1 MMHARK
7 KTGKSAPGRRV
18 GSRLIEGLDILPRP
32 IADAREIGH
41 LLRDLAMKQEEFSRL
56 IRSSAPSVSRWVRG
70 EARPSEKIAEKLGR
84 LKVLLDLLKR
94 AIVKEDLKYFF
105 GRPHRGLRGHRPID
119 LLDTEFGFE
128 AVKEVI
134 EGAITGSFS

>member
-1 MMHARK
+1 
-7 KTGKSAPGRRV
+7 
-18 GSRLIEGLDILPRP
+18 LIEGLDILPRP
-32 IADAREIGH
+32 IVDPRGIERLI
-41 LLRDLAMKQEEFSRL
+41 RDLGVKQEDFSRL

-70 EARPSEKIAEKLGR
+70 EVRPSEKIGEKLGR
-84 LKVLLDLLKR
+84 LRLLIDLLSG
-94 AIVKEDLKYFF
+94 AIVKEDLKVFF

-134 EGAITGSFS
+134 EGAMTGSFS